1 LFSVIGGCFCD
12 GFLVFKVFFFLRS
25 GDHGERMSD
34 TKRIC
39 DDTDCGQEKKTIL
52 ESTSFILREKFN

>member
-1 LFSVIGGCFCD
+1 MMVFWFSR
-12 GFLVFKVFFFLRS
+12 FFFLRS
-25 GDHGERMSD
+25 GDHGEHMSD

-52 ESTSFILREKFN
+52 KSTSFILREKFN